1 MCLNMINTLKIKYPD
16 NARPILYI
24 YIVPYDNYSKLL
36 KIPSTFD
43 KGKGG
48 GKPVRCYDLDEF
60 NSVYGLSQ
68 NMLENKLDK
77 DKNISRIENKIN
89 ELSHIIHSQFFMT
102 NQIICEGCVEALP
115 LFAFWLEENFTKHR
129 ESMKKLSEDQILSAQ
144 ELLNS
149 EENGSFGAEILI
161 PNRPCPFRTSYISS
175 YLLVRGCMEAIISKY
190 IFSKTQAVQ
199 YFLKLLSKALAETNE
214 LYMTLQMLLVFQKR
228 SY

>member
-48 GKPVRCYDLDEF
+48 GKPVRCYDLDGF

-77 DKNISRIENKIN
+77 DKNISRIENKIH
-89 ELSHIIHSQFFMT
+89 ELSHIIHSQFFLT
-102 NQIICEGCVEALP
+102 NQTICEGFAEALP
-115 LFAFWLEENFTKHR
+115 LFALGLEENFT
-129 ESMKKLSEDQILSAQ
+129 
-144 ELLNS
+144 
-149 EENGSFGAEILI
+149 
-161 PNRPCPFRTSYISS
+161 
-175 YLLVRGCMEAIISKY
+175 
-190 IFSKTQAVQ
+190 
-199 YFLKLLSKALAETNE
+199 
-214 LYMTLQMLLVFQKR
+214 
-228 SY
+228 